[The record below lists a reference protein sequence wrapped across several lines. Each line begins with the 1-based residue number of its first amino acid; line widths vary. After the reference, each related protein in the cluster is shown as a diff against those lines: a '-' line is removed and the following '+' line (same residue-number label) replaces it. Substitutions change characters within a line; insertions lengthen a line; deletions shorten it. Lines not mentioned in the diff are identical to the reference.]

1 MGHPGRLYF
10 RRDPGRIPGLGPFEG
25 RVLIMQFNFNTGAV
39 KVAYE
44 TSGGLFREL
53 LIYSRIE
60 FNYLQAHHILIEAVQ
75 TNQKAN

>member
-10 RRDPGRIPGLGPFEG
+10 WRDPGRIPGLWFDG

-53 LIYSRIE
+53 LIFSRIE
-60 FNYLQAHHILIEAVQ
+60 FDYIEAHHTLIEAVQ

>member
-1 MGHPGRLYF
+1 
-10 RRDPGRIPGLGPFEG
+10 
-25 RVLIMQFNFNTGAV
+25 MQFNFNTGAV

-53 LIYSRIE
+53 LIFSRIE
-60 FNYLQAHHILIEAVQ
+60 FDYIEAHHTLIEATQ

>member
-10 RRDPGRIPGLGPFEG
+10 WRDPGRIPGLRPPG

-53 LIYSRIE
+53 LIFSRIE
-60 FNYLQAHHILIEAVQ
+60 FDYIEAHHTLIEATQ